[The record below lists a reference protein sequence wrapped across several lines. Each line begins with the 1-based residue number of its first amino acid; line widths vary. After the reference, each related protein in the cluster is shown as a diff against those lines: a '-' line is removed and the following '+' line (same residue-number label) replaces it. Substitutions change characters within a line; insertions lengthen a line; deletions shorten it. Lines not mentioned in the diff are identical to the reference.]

1 MYTGLFHTHVTVVLL
16 FLLLYTVKVFL
27 LVTNKTAALDSLRAK
42 TKVAD
47 MILGTLI
54 LGTGIFL
61 AIKAPSISTAY
72 IVKFVL
78 VILSIP
84 MGIVALKK
92 SNKPLA
98 ILVFVM
104 FVYIYGVA
112 ETKSLTFTHEQITV
126 GADITD
132 EVEKGKTLYQT
143 LCVACHGADGKL
155 RLNGAKDLSATTM
168 TEEEMTQIIKKGKN
182 GMTGFG
188 GQLNDSQIKAIITY
202 VATLKN

>member
-1 MYTGLFHTHVTVVLL
+1 MYTGILHTHTTVVLL

-47 MILGTLI
+47 MVLGTLI
-54 LGTGIFL
+54 LATGIFL
-61 AIKAPSISTAY
+61 AIKSPSISTAY

-98 ILVFVM
+98 IVVFVM
-104 FVYIYGVA
+104 FIYIYGVA
-112 ETKSLTFTHEQITV
+112 ETKSLTFVHEKEM
-126 GADITD
+126 ADAGISN
-132 EVEKGKTLYQT
+132 ELEKGKVLYQK
-143 LCVACHGADGKL
+143 LCANCHGVDGKL
-155 RLNGAKDLSATTM
+155 GEYSAKDLSITKLN
-168 TEEEMTQIIKKGKN
+168 EEEMAHIIKKGKN
-182 GMTGFG
+182 TMPKFG
-188 GQLNDSQIKAIITY
+188 NQLDDAQIKAIITY